1 MKFRNYRTEFFT
13 TQEKEI
19 MHITKTLFTEFT
31 TTPKLAWFHVHDK
44 ETYNQILE
52 AEYGA
57 MDGAQIGQSIED
69 QVKALL

>member
-1 MKFRNYRTEFFT
+1 
-13 TQEKEI
+13 

-44 ETYNQILE
+44 EIYNQILE